1 MDTPLVTII
10 IPVYNAERF
19 LRPCLESILAQQYNH
34 WELIVINDGSQDH
47 SVSILEEYAYRD
59 DRIKV
64 ISKMNEGVSIARNM
78 ALKQAKGE
86 WVYFADA
93 DDIVYPEALKMLVAK
108 ILEEDVSLVKADYK
122 AIGEM
127 DEELFVNKKYVIR
140 GKQDIQIWDKEDF
153 VDKIIMGEYFLW
165 TCLFKMDIIRNREI
179 EFLPHCRLMEDA
191 DFLIS
196 YILHSNRNV
205 YLNYPIYGY
214 RKHCD
219 AATVGT
225 KDYSEDLLMIKEHLS
240 PNTENA
246 FIKKM
251 ISEID
256 DNLQLIKKKNFFI
269 VQFIKIKRLMRR
281 IGIYHSYK
289 L

>member
-1 MDTPLVTII
+1 M
-10 IPVYNAERF
+10 
-19 LRPCLESILAQQYNH
+19 
-34 WELIVINDGSQDH
+34 INDGSQDH

-59 DRIKV
+59 DRIRV
-64 ISKMNEGVSIARNM
+64 ISKMNEGVSIARNI

-86 WVYFADA
+86 WVYFVDA

-108 ILEEDVSLVKADYK
+108 TLEEDVSLVKADYK

-140 GKQDIQIWDKEDF
+140 GKQDIQIWNKEDF

-205 YLNYPIYGY
+205 YLNYPVYGY
-214 RKHCD
+214 RKHCG

-240 PNTENA
+240 PNTENT

-256 DNLQLIKKKNFFI
+256 DNLRLMKKENFFI
-269 VQFIKIKRLMRR
+269 VQFIKIKRLMGR
-281 IGIYHSYK
+281 IGICISYK

>member
-1 MDTPLVTII
+1 
-10 IPVYNAERF
+10 
-19 LRPCLESILAQQYNH
+19 
-34 WELIVINDGSQDH
+34 
-47 SVSILEEYAYRD
+47 
-59 DRIKV
+59 
-64 ISKMNEGVSIARNM
+64 
-78 ALKQAKGE
+78 
-86 WVYFADA
+86 
-93 DDIVYPEALKMLVAK
+93 
-108 ILEEDVSLVKADYK
+108 
-122 AIGEM
+122 
-127 DEELFVNKKYVIR
+127 
-140 GKQDIQIWDKEDF
+140 
-153 VDKIIMGEYFLW
+153 MGEYFLW

-205 YLNYPIYGY
+205 YLNYPVYGY
-214 RKHCD
+214 RKHCG

-240 PNTENA
+240 PNTENT

-256 DNLQLIKKKNFFI
+256 DNLRLMKKENFFI
-269 VQFIKIKRLMRR
+269 VQFIKIKRLMGR
-281 IGIYHSYK
+281 IGICISYK

>member
-34 WELIVINDGSQDH
+34 WELIAINDGSQDH
-47 SVSILEEYAYRD
+47 SVSILEKYAYRD

-86 WVYFADA
+86 WVYFVDA

-108 ILEEDVSLVKADYK
+108 TLEEDVSLVKADYK

-205 YLNYPIYGY
+205 YLNHPIYGY
-214 RKHCD
+214 RKHCG
-219 AATVGT
+219 AATVSP

-240 PNTENA
+240 PNTENT

-256 DNLQLIKKKNFFI
+256 DNLRLMKKENFFI
-269 VQFIKIKRLMRR
+269 VQFIKIKRLMGR
-281 IGIYHSYK
+281 IGIFISYK